1 MLKLHKKILIDLL
14 KTNRVAHESLWI
26 INAIAIKQGSK
37 QLLET
42 LTKRPEIESLTFD
55 EKYEIFDEPTVDV
68 TEQKKSCRMALR
80 IC

>member
-1 MLKLHKKILIDLL
+1 MRHAEITQKNLIDLL

-55 EKYEIFDEPTVDV
+55 EKYENF
-68 TEQKKSCRMALR
+68 
-80 IC
+80 